1 MRIAIVTVIALVLSL
16 GTAQAQSKEKPAGP
30 AIVDG
35 AKVRLEYTV
44 KDGAGKV
51 IDSSK
56 GKDPLIFTQGQ
67 HQIIAGLERA
77 VSGMRLGERKK
88 VTVKPED
95 AYGVVDPK
103 ARTEVGKEAIPKGD
117 LAVGARLTWRAPSGE
132 TRPARVKEI
141 KEKTVVID
149 LNHPLAGKTLHFD
162 VKVVG
167 VEPPKK

>member
-30 AIVDG
+30 SIVDG

-51 IDSSK
+51 LDSSK
-56 GKDPLIFTQGQ
+56 GKAPLTFTQGQ
-67 HQIIAGLERA
+67 HQIIPGLEKA
-77 VSGMRLGERKK
+77 LTGMRLGQTKK
-88 VTVKPED
+88 VTVKPAEG
-95 AYGVVDPK
+95 YGVVDPK
-103 ARTEVGKEAIPKGD
+103 AQTEVAKEASPPEALK
-117 LAVGARLTWRAPSGE
+117 VGTKLMARAPSGE

-141 KEKTVVID
+141 KEKTVVLD

>member
-1 MRIAIVTVIALVLSL
+1 MRIVLVALGALLLSL

-67 HQIIAGLERA
+67 HQIIAGLEKA
-77 VSGMRLGERKK
+77 VGGMRLGERKK

-95 AYGVVDPK
+95 AYGVLDPK
-103 ARTEVGKEAIPKGD
+103 AQTEVAKETIPQGNLK
-117 LAVGARLTWRAPSGE
+117 VGARLTWRAPSGE
-132 TRPARVKEI
+132 TRAARVKEI
-141 KEKTVVID
+141 REKTVVID

-162 VKVVG
+162 VKVVS